1 MAWKKI
7 YEEIEKQTDEST
19 EKKLKAVDKTITG
32 QTKVAEAKIE
42 SQKKALPEE
51 YKPLYDASEVQKIV
65 DRRNIM
71 NRMANTGAT
80 NSGLS
85 DSLSAAVELS
95 AGNRAQA
102 LNAQQRAA
110 LDKLSQSLIELQ
122 TSARNEI
129 ASRQSDI
136 QSEAD
141 RYLTSTKGSL
151 YNTYMQTE
159 ADKEKTRQ
167 QAATAQAKLQQEL
180 QIKTVEAQ
188 RNLVSNLA
196 GGKITIEQYN
206 AVAPSLGLKPITTAP
221 QSSSATG
228 GVITNPDGTQSTV
241 IKRADG
247 TLDTGYTSDAIRSG
261 NSVKKQMQSGA
272 ISADEAIDMII
283 RAYEDYNNADA
294 MIELA
299 VKTAGLSALLQ
310 NPNRLK

>member
-1 MAWKKI
+1 
-7 YEEIEKQTDEST
+7 
-19 EKKLKAVDKTITG
+19 
-32 QTKVAEAKIE
+32 
-42 SQKKALPEE
+42 
-51 YKPLYDASEVQKIV
+51 
-65 DRRNIM
+65 
-71 NRMANTGAT
+71 
-80 NSGLS
+80 
-85 DSLSAAVELS
+85 
-95 AGNRAQA
+95 
-102 LNAQQRAA
+102 
-110 LDKLSQSLIELQ
+110 
-122 TSARNEI
+122 
-129 ASRQSDI
+129 
-136 QSEAD
+136 
-141 RYLTSTKGSL
+141 
-151 YNTYMQTE
+151 MQTE